1 MNYIRSV
8 KLDRLSYELG
18 YTAKIPAV
26 KSLAQMEE
34 LELQRPVTYFVGE
47 NGTGKSTLLEAI
59 AVKYGFNAE
68 GGSLNYSFTT
78 KETHSELHSVIK
90 LIRGIERPKTGFFL
104 RAESF
109 YNAASYLDD
118 ADGGSGKLLRAY
130 GGVSLHEQSHGE
142 SFFSLVMNRFA
153 GRGMYILDEPEAAL
167 SPSRQMSL
175 LIRINELVKQGSQFI
190 IATHS
195 PIIQL
200 RKYHQLSVN
209 GYAALCIDNIQI
221 EGICEEKGH
230 PLGNAEFCTI
240 FRDCF
245 QGSFDAYTA
254 LKNERLFILRPLY
267 IERWIYNESVPFIEV
282 FDIKEQRY
290 SFERYMGI

>member
-1 MNYIRSV
+1 MNYIRSI
-8 KLDRLSYELG
+8 KLEKLTKELG
-18 YTAKIPAV
+18 YTAKLPV
-26 KSLAQMEE
+26 VNSLAQMEE
-34 LELQRPVTYFVGE
+34 LELPRPVTYFVGE

-78 KETHSELHSVIK
+78 KETHSELHNAIK

-109 YNAASYLDD
+109 YNAASYLDE

-167 SPSRQMSL
+167 SPSRQMSM

-195 PIIQL
+195 PIIL
-200 RKYHQLSVN
+200 AYPDSVIFELTESGIN
-209 GYAALCIDNIQI
+209 ETEYKNTETYTVMKAFMDDPMRMIDHLF
-221 EGICEEKGH
+221 EEK
-230 PLGNAEFCTI
+230 EEI
-240 FRDCF
+240 
-245 QGSFDAYTA
+245 
-254 LKNERLFILRPLY
+254 
-267 IERWIYNESVPFIEV
+267 
-282 FDIKEQRY
+282 
-290 SFERYMGI
+290 

>member
-8 KLDRLSYELG
+8 KLDRLSNELG
-18 YTAKIPAV
+18 YTAKLSAV
-26 KSLAQMEE
+26 KSLAKMEE

-175 LIRINELVKQGSQFI
+175 LIRVNELVKQGSQFI

-195 PIIQL
+195 PIIL
-200 RKYHQLSVN
+200 AYPDSVIFE
-209 GYAALCIDNIQI
+209 LT
-221 EGICEEKGH
+221 ESGINETEYK
-230 PLGNAEFCTI
+230 NTET
-240 FRDCF
+240 
-245 QGSFDAYTA
+245 YTA
-254 LKNERLFILRPLY
+254 MKAFMDDPKRMIDHLFA
-267 IERWIYNESVPFIEV
+267 EKE
-282 FDIKEQRY
+282 DI
-290 SFERYMGI
+290 

>member
-8 KLDRLSYELG
+8 KLDRLSNELG
-18 YTAKIPAV
+18 YTAKLSAV
-26 KSLAQMEE
+26 KSLAKMEE

-175 LIRINELVKQGSQFI
+175 LIRVNELVKQGSQFI

-195 PIIQL
+195 PIIL
-200 RKYHQLSVN
+200 AYPDSVIFELTESGIN
-209 GYAALCIDNIQI
+209 ETEYKNTETYTVMKAFMDDPKRMIDHLFA
-221 EGICEEKGH
+221 EK
-230 PLGNAEFCTI
+230 E
-240 FRDCF
+240 
-245 QGSFDAYTA
+245 
-254 LKNERLFILRPLY
+254 
-267 IERWIYNESVPFIEV
+267 
-282 FDIKEQRY
+282 DI
-290 SFERYMGI
+290 